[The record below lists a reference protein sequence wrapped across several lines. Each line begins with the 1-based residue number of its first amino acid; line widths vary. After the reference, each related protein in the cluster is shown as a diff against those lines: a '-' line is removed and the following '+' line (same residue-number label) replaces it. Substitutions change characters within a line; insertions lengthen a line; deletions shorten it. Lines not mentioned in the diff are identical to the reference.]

1 MLFRIQADNQYLLST
16 TINTEYKMEIVGIM
30 YIGGIAGMERVISRD
45 AEPPYL
51 SLLTGPPGSMKTSF
65 SLSLISNHL
74 RQTGGFGLYCTVEE
88 TVDSLLKTCNSMG
101 LELPPNLQITDL
113 TELRKENESMD
124 YLKFTR
130 RMIQHFKQER
140 GDQFSVF
147 VLDSLGAIYSLTSVD
162 AEMRKRMFAF
172 FDFLRHQGL
181 HTIIITERHS
191 GEHAELQGNEGFIA
205 DGIINLGLDRRNG
218 KIVRT
223 MQIEKMR
230 HLRHSMEKQAI
241 DISPGGVTILGP
253 LFD

>member
-1 MLFRIQADNQYLLST
+1 
-16 TINTEYKMEIVGIM
+16 
-30 YIGGIAGMERVISRD
+30 MERVIRRD

-74 RQTGGFGLYCTVEE
+74 RRTGGFGLYCTVEE

-101 LELPPNLQITDL
+101 LELPANLQITDL
-113 TELRKENESMD
+113 TELRKENEAMD

-162 AEMRKRMFAF
+162 AEMRKRMFSF
-172 FDFLRHQGL
+172 FDFLRNQGL
-181 HTIIITERHS
+181 HTFIITERHS
-191 GEHAELQGNEGFIA
+191 GEHA
-205 DGIINLGLDRRNG
+205 
-218 KIVRT
+218 
-223 MQIEKMR
+223 
-230 HLRHSMEKQAI
+230 
-241 DISPGGVTILGP
+241 
-253 LFD
+253 

>member
-1 MLFRIQADNQYLLST
+1 
-16 TINTEYKMEIVGIM
+16 
-30 YIGGIAGMERVISRD
+30 
-45 AEPPYL
+45 
-51 SLLTGPPGSMKTSF
+51 
-65 SLSLISNHL
+65 
-74 RQTGGFGLYCTVEE
+74 
-88 TVDSLLKTCNSMG
+88 MG

-113 TELRKENESMD
+113 TELRKENEAMD

-147 VLDSLGAIYSLTSVD
+147 VLDSLGAIYSLTSVNE
-162 AEMRKRMFAF
+162 EMRKKMFGF
-172 FDFLRHQGL
+172 FDFLRSQGL
-181 HTIIITERHS
+181 YTIIITERQT
-191 GEHAELQGNEGFIA
+191 GEFAELQGNEGFIA

-241 DISPGGVTILGP
+241 DITSGGVTILGP

>member
-1 MLFRIQADNQYLLST
+1 MLSEI
-16 TINTEYKMEIVGIM
+16 TIKTKDKIGGMSEMF
-30 YIGGIAGMERVISRD
+30 IGGIAGMERVISHD
-45 AEPPYL
+45 ISPPYL

-65 SLSLISNHL
+65 ALSIISNHL
-74 RQTGGFGLYCTVEE
+74 RRTGGFGLYCTVEE

-130 RMIQHFKQER
+130 RMIQHFKDER
-140 GDQFSVF
+140 GEQFSVF
-147 VLDSLGAIYSLTSVD
+147 ILDSLGAIYSLTKVD
-162 AEMRKRMFAF
+162 EEMRKKMFGF
-172 FDFLRHQGL
+172 FDFLRTQGL
-181 HTIIITERHS
+181 YTFIITERHS
-191 GEHAELQGNEGFIA
+191 GEYAELQGNEGFIA

-223 MQIEKMR
+223 MQLEKMR
-230 HLRHSMEKQAI
+230 HIRHSMEKQAI
-241 DISPGGVTILGP
+241 DISPGGVTVLGP